1 MNASEIIQR
10 LQDSKINGMIS
21 WFFDGEW
28 RWAIG
33 DDLNGWKLAGK
44 ADSFEAA
51 VRELAENAL
60 AEFFEKHVRQLV
72 GDAAMSGAITLGY
85 IAEHLPMLN
94 VQCDRCGRQCRYST
108 AKLVVAGTM

>member
-44 ADSFEAA
+44 ADSFDAA
-51 VRELAENAL
+51 VRELAENAF
-60 AEFFEKHVRQLV
+60 AEFPQ
-72 GDAAMSGAITLGY
+72 
-85 IAEHLPMLN
+85 
-94 VQCDRCGRQCRYST
+94 ST
-108 AKLVVAGTM
+108 FATWWATER

>member
-33 DDLNGWKLAGK
+33 DDLNGWKLEGK
-44 ADSFEAA
+44 TDSFEAA
-51 VRELAENAL
+51 VQELAENAF
-60 AEFFEKHVRQLV
+60 ANF
-72 GDAAMSGAITLGY
+72 
-85 IAEHLPMLN
+85 
-94 VQCDRCGRQCRYST
+94 
-108 AKLVVAGTM
+108 